1 MASATA
7 LGARAAGPERACA
20 FSLPEGGSHSSSSLS
35 ALLLAVLSASFFL
48 PPKGRRFN
56 KQASPKPLTKLSS
69 THLLSL
75 SCPMMS
81 YYPAIAMTSGGTILL
96 PQGCSV
102 GICSVSR
109 VYA

>member
-1 MASATA
+1 
-7 LGARAAGPERACA
+7 
-20 FSLPEGGSHSSSSLS
+20 
-35 ALLLAVLSASFFL
+35 
-48 PPKGRRFN
+48 
-56 KQASPKPLTKLSS
+56 
-69 THLLSL
+69 
-75 SCPMMS
+75 MMS

>member
-1 MASATA
+1 MGNPSAMLREKWA
-7 LGARAAGPERACA
+7 N
-20 FSLPEGGSHSSSSLS
+20 GSE
-35 ALLLAVLSASFFL
+35 VVFL

>member
-1 MASATA
+1 M
-7 LGARAAGPERACA
+7 RAA
-20 FSLPEGGSHSSSSLS
+20 SLQTQK
-35 ALLLAVLSASFFL
+35 AKLLNYVVVKIMGNPFFL

-81 YYPAIAMTSGGTILL
+81 YYPAIAMTSGGTIFL

-109 VYA
+109 INA